1 MPRNLWKKQP
11 NSRYCTSQG
20 LRHLLPPPNSRT
32 GRWLLR
38 VVPVVAVRHRPN
50 YGHRRTA
57 GGRRRH
63 PGGVDVRLFGETPL
77 FGRKDPFRYREH
89 QSFRHPGVV
98 LRCASLA
105 CTSSGA
111 LMSIFVLKSPP
122 IWPSGVFAR
131 ETCTGK
137 PSLRVVLMY
146 KRDLYRE
153 ILEAGEGGR
162 EKRGVSE
169 RVGGT
174 FPSSFRA

>member
-1 MPRNLWKKQP
+1 M
-11 NSRYCTSQG
+11 
-20 LRHLLPPPNSRT
+20 
-32 GRWLLR
+32 
-38 VVPVVAVRHRPN
+38 VAVRHRPI
-50 YGHRRTA
+50 TA
-57 GGRRRH
+57 IGARQVAAESLLA
-63 PGGVDVRLFGETPL
+63 GVDVRLFGETPL

-122 IWPSGVFAR
+122 IWPSGAFAR

-162 EKRGVSE
+162 EKRGGE
-169 RVGGT
+169 
-174 FPSSFRA
+174 